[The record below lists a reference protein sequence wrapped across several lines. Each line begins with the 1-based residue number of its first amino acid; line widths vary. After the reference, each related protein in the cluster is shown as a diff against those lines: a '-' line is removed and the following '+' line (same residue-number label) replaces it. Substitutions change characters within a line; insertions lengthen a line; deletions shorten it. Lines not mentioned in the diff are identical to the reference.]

1 MDPLLD
7 TGPLLYFACS
17 DDGTVRQV
25 NETFCT
31 ATGFA
36 KEELLGRKTDL
47 FFPVATRIFF
57 QTHFFPLLK
66 MQGHAS
72 EIYISLQAKNREQL
86 PLLINAERKPA
97 DSLIHCMG
105 IVVHN
110 RKKFEDEL
118 VAARK
123 AAETALRENTGLQ
136 QMKEDLQK
144 HTEQLEQ
151 HMRRTLQQHEELIQF
166 NRVVTHDLQ
175 EPLRK
180 ISIFGN
186 MLESGSTRGEDPKP
200 YVKKLLRSLVQ
211 MRSIVSGLQQYVWI
225 SETAVQ
231 PAPVQPEALFL
242 EAVEQVKKEN
252 AQVVVEV
259 ETEGLREVPADGAQL
274 KVLLYQLVDNAVRFR
289 KEEGPVRIKLSGTVL
304 QKNRFV
310 AVKEKYRYE
319 DHLRLQLSDNGIGF
333 DPGFREEVFRLFGRL
348 HDRSG
353 RGVGMA
359 ICKKIMDNHNGS
371 ISVDSIPGSGSTVTI
386 LLPLQAPD

>member
-1 MDPLLD
+1 MDPLLNN
-7 TGPLLYFACS
+7 GPLLYFACS
-17 DDGTVRQV
+17 ADGTVRQV
-25 NETFCT
+25 NETFCS
-31 ATGFA
+31 ALGFSR
-36 KEELLGRKTDL
+36 EEVEGKKSDL

-66 MQGHAS
+66 MQGYAK
-72 EIYISLQAKNREQL
+72 EIYISLQAKNSEQL
-86 PLLINAERKPA
+86 PLLMNAERKPA
-97 DSLIHCMG
+97 DGLIHCMG

-123 AAETALRENTGLQ
+123 AAESALRENTGLQ

-144 HTEQLEQ
+144 HAEQLEQ
-151 HMRRTLQQHEELIQF
+151 HMRRTLHQHEELIQF

-175 EPLRK
+175 EPIRK

-186 MLESGSTRGEDPKP
+186 MLESVSARGEDPKP
-200 YVKKLLRSLVQ
+200 YVEKVLRSLVH

-231 PAPVQPEALFL
+231 HAPVHPEELFL
-242 EAVEQVKKEN
+242 EAAEQVKKEN
-252 AQVVVEV
+252 PGVVVEV
-259 ETEGLREVPADGAQL
+259 ETEGLREVAADKAQL
-274 KVLLYQLVDNAVRFR
+274 QVMLYQLLDNAIRFR

-319 DHLRLQLSDNGIGF
+319 DQLRLQLSDNGIGF
-333 DPGFREEVFRLFGRL
+333 DPVFREEAFRLFGRL

-353 RGVGMA
+353 RGVGLA
-359 ICKKIMDNHNGS
+359 ICKKIMDNHHGS
-371 ISVDSIPGSGSTVTI
+371 IHVDSIPGSGSTFSI
-386 LLPLQAPD
+386 FLPMQNV